1 MIPAIPIAAALLAV
15 LDDNDAP
22 PDFDELFQRAVAF
35 GNPSIFW
42 DRISVNDTNAVL
54 DVLIPYLLEAY
65 REKEPLILTK
75 EFDAVLSVIDINGTI
90 TEDVLLRL
98 VHHLEAELATA
109 KDLFDLKYKITAMKF
124 DVYVGWLFYNRR
136 NQVIFDQFILR
147 FIPSKSHYDHLD
159 VKVPTWGPPFA
170 GMHDGIRTGHVVS
183 WDDTHVLLAEGT
195 SPTSIKHAVI
205 ERREDVEFKRGQR

>member
-1 MIPAIPIAAALLAV
+1 VIPAIPIAAALLAV

-35 GNPSIFW
+35 RNPSIFW
-42 DRISVNDTNAVL
+42 DRISVNDTSAAL
-54 DVLIPYLLEAY
+54 DVLIPYLLDAY
-65 REKEPLILTK
+65 REKEPLVQTK
-75 EFDAVLSVIDINGTI
+75 EFDAVLNVIDINGTI

-98 VHHLEAELATA
+98 IHHLEAELATA

-136 NQVIFDQFILR
+136 NQVFLEESILN
-147 FIPSKSHYDHLD
+147 FTPDKGSLD
-159 VKVPTWGPPFA
+159 VKVPTWGPAFA
-170 GMHDGIRTGHVVS
+170 GMQDGTQAGHVIS

-195 SPTSIKHAVI
+195 TPTSIKHAVI